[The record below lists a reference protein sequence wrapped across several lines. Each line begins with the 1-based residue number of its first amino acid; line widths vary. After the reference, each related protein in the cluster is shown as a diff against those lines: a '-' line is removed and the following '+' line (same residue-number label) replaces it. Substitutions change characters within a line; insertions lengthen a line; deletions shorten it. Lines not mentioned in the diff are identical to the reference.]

1 MAGYRQSRPDKAK
14 AAAAALIVHL
24 AIGAAFLTGLATHV
38 GRHPSDVLKTFDVT
52 EPPPPPIQQPE
63 PERSPAPKD
72 EAAPPNLKANPSP
85 VVAPQPRLPVPSP
98 VPAAPVAGTGSAP
111 SAGASNIPG
120 PGTGAGGSGNG
131 RGGGGGDGFTP
142 ARKITKI
149 PDREYRRI
157 SAMSGMR
164 RGSVGLSIRV
174 GADGTPSNCRTA
186 RSSGNA
192 GVDAL
197 MCQLTMEY
205 VRFRPARD
213 PQGRAVSQDVTWYP
227 DWSPR

>member
-14 AAAAALIVHL
+14 GAAAALLVHL

-38 GRHPSDVLKTFDVT
+38 ARHPSAVLKTFDVA
-52 EPPPPPIQQPE
+52 EPPPPPMQKPE
-63 PERSPAPKD
+63 PQKKAAPKD

-85 VVAPQPRLPVPSP
+85 VVAPKPKLPVPSP
-98 VPAAPVAGTGSAP
+98 LPAAPVAGTGSAT
-111 SAGASNIPG
+111 SAGASNIAG

-131 RGGGGGDGFTP
+131 LGGGGTGGFTP

-157 SAMSGMR
+157 SAIGGMQ

-174 GADGTPSNCRTA
+174 GADGRPSNCRVA
-186 RSSGNA
+186 RTSGN
-192 GVDAL
+192 GQVDAL
-197 MCQLTMEY
+197 LCQLTLTY

-213 PQGRAVSQDVTWYP
+213 AQGHAISQDITWYP